1 MNNNYESHTVFEED
15 EELPRIRP
23 IMIRVQGLIFA
34 LAIIA
39 FGFFLN
45 L

>member
-1 MNNNYESHTVFEED
+1 MNNNYDNYSVYDED
-15 EELPRIRP
+15 EDLPRIRP
-23 IMIRVQGLIFA
+23 IMIRIQGLIFA

-39 FGFFLN
+39 FGFFMN